1 MRFRCSRGMRGA
13 FDPANG
19 WNSCRVLVLSQAAAL
34 AAIDGGAMRRRERTP
49 VMSAS
54 KATLHMLCGKIAASK
69 STLSRRLG
77 AARNTVVI
85 SEDRW
90 IAQLY
95 PSEIKALGDYFER
108 CERLRGTLAPHIVEL
123 LRVRHFDRSRLSC
136 QHGALEEVDARSVR
150 GGRRVS
156 PASFSG
162 RFRRRMQSAHACAGR
177 LRRGRRQRR

>member
-1 MRFRCSRGMRGA
+1 
-13 FDPANG
+13 
-19 WNSCRVLVLSQAAAL
+19 
-34 AAIDGGAMRRRERTP
+34 
-49 VMSAS
+49 MSAS
-54 KATLHMLCGKIAASK
+54 KATLHMLCGKIAAGK

-123 LRVRHFDRSRLSC
+123 LRVGISIVLDFHANTVRSRRWMRALFEEA
-136 QHGALEEVDARSVR
+136 GASHQLHFLDVSDDVCRARMHARAASGGDGVSDAEFDHVTSFFAPPDPGEGFNVIRY
-150 GGRRVS
+150 GGGLPTATGPS
-156 PASFSG
+156 DGGDEP
-162 RFRRRMQSAHACAGR
+162 HP
-177 LRRGRRQRR
+177 